1 MKQFF
6 KLLIFVLFLL
16 PTTVAASI
24 LDIKISPAQIFD
36 VQWNIQGTTFN
47 ASNFTRPY
55 YSVSPNGTSCS
66 FCQMTTQQVQNVSNN
81 NQYFGFF
88 ESTTNPGTYGLAV
101 FNQDGTRDWVLHNTG
116 SFRALS
122 PEVVFYNGNN
132 FWGTVITLGAGYNYG
147 SSASFENIINHP
159 TNEDLTTFTPA
170 STEPLAAGETAPAP
184 SAPVAPTPVFAS
196 SISQQQINTRT
207 QAFANT
213 TGNMVD
219 LTITG
224 NQNTVDIEQASL
236 GNYLGMQITGN
247 SNIIESTQ
255 SGSNTDRN
263 FALIDLTG
271 SFNEL
276 TFIQQGNSNKTAF
289 VAIDGLYGVFNIT
302 QQGTG
307 EHFLEF
313 VSIGDDA
320 VVSILQEGT
329 GNHSATIRLENNG
342 GSWEFN
348 LIQSGSTNQV
358 YSLPHDLSDSTSV
371 SGICNLYH
379 PEYIGGTCTLTLHQ
393 Q

>member
-6 KLLIFVLFLL
+6 KILLFVLILL
-16 PTTVAASI
+16 PTTAVASI

-36 VQWNIQGTTFN
+36 VQWNISGTTFN
-47 ASNFTRPY
+47 AWNFTRPY
-55 YSVSPNGTSCS
+55 YSVNQNGTSCS
-66 FCQMTTQQVQNVSNN
+66 FCQMTTQQVQNVFNN

-122 PEVVFYNGNN
+122 PDVVFYNGNG

-147 SSASFENIINHP
+147 DSASFENIINFP
-159 TNEDLTTFTPA
+159 TNEDLTTFTPS
-170 STEPLAAGETAPAP
+170 STEPLAAGETAPTQ
-184 SAPVAPTPVFAS
+184 SSPTPVFAS

-219 LTITG
+219 LTIVG

-236 GNYLGMQITGN
+236 GNYLEMQITGN
-247 SNIIESTQ
+247 SNTIETIQ
-255 SGSNTDRN
+255 SGTNLDRN
-263 FALIDLTG
+263 FALIDLLG
-271 SFNEL
+271 SSNEL

-289 VAIDGLYGVFNIT
+289 VEIDGLYGVFNIT
-302 QQGTG
+302 QRGAG

-313 VSIGDDA
+313 ASLGDDA
-320 VVSILQEGT
+320 VVNILQDGV
-329 GNHSATIRLENNG
+329 GNHSATINLENAG
-342 GSWEFN
+342 GSWEFD
-348 LIQSGSTNQV
+348 LIQSGSTNQI
-358 YSLPHDLSDSTSV
+358 YSLPHSLSDNTIVSGV
-371 SGICNLYH
+371 CYSGICQ
-379 PEYIGGTCTLTLHQ
+379 ITVIQ

>member
-6 KLLIFVLFLL
+6 KLLAFFFFIL
-16 PTTVAASI
+16 PAVASASI

-47 ASNFTRPY
+47 AWNFTRPY
-55 YSVSPNGTSCS
+55 TSFS
-66 FCQMTTQQVQNVSNN
+66 GQMTAPQVQAVFDN

-101 FNQDGTRDWVLHNTG
+101 FNQNGTVDWVLHNTG

-122 PEVVFYNGNN
+122 PEVVFYDGNG
-132 FWGTVITLGAGYNYG
+132 FWGTLITLGAGYNYG
-147 SSASFENIINHP
+147 DSASFEDIINNP

-170 STEPLAAGETAPAP
+170 STEPLAAGETAP
-184 SAPVAPTPVFAS
+184 SQSAPTPIFAS

-219 LTITG
+219 LTIAG

-236 GNYLGMQITGN
+236 GNYLELQIIGN
-247 SNIIESTQ
+247 NNTVETVQ
-255 SGSNTDRN
+255 SGTNSDRN
-263 FALIDLTG
+263 FASIDLTG

-276 TFIQQGNSNKTAF
+276 DFIQQGSSDKTAF
-289 VAIDGLYGVFNIT
+289 IEIDGNYGKFNIT

-307 EHFLEF
+307 THFLEF
-313 VSIGDDA
+313 TSIGDDA
-320 VVSILQEGT
+320 IVNILQEGA
-329 GNHSATIRLENNG
+329 GNHSASIDLENAG
-342 GSWEFN
+342 GNWEFD
-348 LIQSGSTNQV
+348 LTQSGSNNQV
-358 YSLPHDLSDSTSV
+358 YSLPHMLSDNTVVDGVCYS
-371 SGICNLYH
+371 
-379 PEYIGGTCTLTLHQ
+379 GTCKITIVQ

>member
-6 KLLIFVLFLL
+6 KLLVFVLALL
-16 PTTVAASI
+16 PTTAVASI

-36 VQWNIQGTTFN
+36 VQWNISGTTFN
-47 ASNFTRPY
+47 AWNFTRPY
-55 YSVSPNGTSCS
+55 YSVNPNGTSCG
-66 FCQMTTQQVQNVSNN
+66 FCQMTMQQVQNVFNN

-101 FNQDGTRDWVLHNTG
+101 FNQDGTTDWVLHNTG

-122 PEVVFYNGNN
+122 PDVVFYNGNG

-147 SSASFENIINHP
+147 DSASFENIINHP
-159 TNEDLTTFTPA
+159 TNEDLTTFTPS
-170 STEPLAAGETAPAP
+170 STEPLAAGETAPPP
-184 SAPVAPTPVFAS
+184 SAPSSPTPVFAS
-196 SISQQQINTRT
+196 SISQQQIATRT

-236 GNYLGMQITGN
+236 GNYLGLQITG
-247 SNIIESTQ
+247 SNNTVETVQ

-313 VSIGDDA
+313 VSVGDDA
-320 VVSILQEGT
+320 VVNILQEGA
-329 GNHSATIRLENNG
+329 GNHSATVNLENAG
-342 GSWEFN
+342 GSWEFD
-348 LIQSGSTNQV
+348 LVQSGSTNQI
-358 YSLPHDLSDSTSV
+358 YSLPHMLSDNTVVSGV
-371 SGICNLYH
+371 CYSGICQ
-379 PEYIGGTCTLTLHQ
+379 ITIIQ

>member
-6 KLLIFVLFLL
+6 KLLVFVLFLL
-16 PTTVAASI
+16 PTTAAASI

-101 FNQDGTRDWVLHNTG
+101 FNQDGTTDWVLHNTG

-122 PEVVFYNGNN
+122 PDVVFYNGNG

-147 SSASFENIINHP
+147 DSASFENIINHP
-159 TNEDLTTFTPA
+159 TNEDLTTFTPS
-170 STEPLAAGETAPAP
+170 STEPLAAGETAPTQ
-184 SAPVAPTPVFAS
+184 SSPTPVFAS
-196 SISQQQINTRT
+196 SITQQQISTRT

-236 GNYLGMQITGN
+236 GNYLGMQITG
-247 SNIIESTQ
+247 SNNTVDTVQ

-263 FALIDLTG
+263 FAAIDLTG

-320 VVSILQEGT
+320 VVNILQDGA
-329 GNHSATIRLENNG
+329 GNHSATIDLENAG

-348 LIQSGSTNQV
+348 LTQSGSTNQI
-358 YSLPHDLSDSTSV
+358 YSLPHMLSDNTVVSGV
-371 SGICNLYH
+371 CYSGICQ
-379 PEYIGGTCTLTLHQ
+379 ITFVQ

>member
-6 KLLIFVLFLL
+6 KLLTFLFILL
-16 PTTVAASI
+16 PSIATASI
-24 LDIKISPAQIFD
+24 LDIKIGPAQIFD
-36 VQWNIQGTTFN
+36 VQWNISGDTLN
-47 ASNFTRPY
+47 ASNFTRPF
-55 YSVSPNGTSCS
+55 YSVNQDGTSCS
-66 FCQMTTQQVQNVSNN
+66 WCQMTTQQLQSIVDN

-101 FNQDGTRDWVLHNTG
+101 FNQDGTVDWVLHNTG

-122 PEVVFYNGNN
+122 PEVVFYNGDN

-147 SSASFENIINHP
+147 DSASFEDIINNP

-170 STEPLAAGETAPAP
+170 STEPLAAGETAP
-184 SAPVAPTPVFAS
+184 SQSAPTPIYAS

-213 TGNMVD
+213 TGNMLD

-224 NQNTVDIEQASL
+224 NQNTIDIEQASL
-236 GNYLGMQITGN
+236 GNYLELQIIGN
-247 SNIIESTQ
+247 NNTVETVQ
-255 SGSNTDRN
+255 SGTDADRN

-276 TFIQQGNSNKTAF
+276 DFIQQGSSDKTAF
-289 VAIDGLYGVFNIT
+289 IEIDGNYGKFDII

-307 EHFLEF
+307 THFLEF

-320 VVSILQEGT
+320 IVNILQEGA
-329 GNHSATIRLENNG
+329 GNHSASIDLENAG
-342 GSWEFN
+342 GNWEFS
-348 LIQSGSTNQV
+348 LAQSGSTNQV
-358 YSLPHDLSDSTSV
+358 YSLPHMLSDNTIVTGVCYS
-371 SGICNLYH
+371 
-379 PEYIGGTCTLTLHQ
+379 GTCQITIVQ
-393 Q
+393 E

>member
-6 KLLIFVLFLL
+6 KLLVFVLALL
-16 PTTVAASI
+16 PTTTAASI

-36 VQWNIQGTTFN
+36 VQWNISGTTFN
-47 ASNFTRPY
+47 AWNFTRPY
-55 YSVSPNGTSCS
+55 TSFS
-66 FCQMTTQQVQNVSNN
+66 GQMTTQQVQNVFNN

-88 ESTTNPGTYGLAV
+88 ESTTNPSTYGLAV
-101 FNQDGTRDWVLHNTG
+101 FNQDGTTDWVLHNTG

-122 PEVVFYNGNN
+122 SEVVFYNGNG

-147 SSASFENIINHP
+147 NSASFENIINHP

-170 STEPLAAGETAPAP
+170 STQPLAAGETAPAP
-184 SAPVAPTPVFAS
+184 SAPAAPTPVFAS
-196 SISQQQINTRT
+196 SITQQQISTRT

-236 GNYLGMQITGN
+236 GNYLGLQITGN
-247 SNIIESTQ
+247 SNIVETVQ

-289 VAIDGLYGVFNIT
+289 VEIDGLYGKFNIT

-313 VSIGDDA
+313 VSLGDDA
-320 VVSILQEGT
+320 VVNILQEGA
-329 GNHSATIRLENNG
+329 GNHSATVNLENAG
-342 GSWEFN
+342 GSWEFD
-348 LIQSGSTNQV
+348 LVQSGSTNQI
-358 YSLPHDLSDSTSV
+358 YSLPHMLSDNTVVSGV
-371 SGICNLYH
+371 CYSGICQ
-379 PEYIGGTCTLTLHQ
+379 ITVVQ

>member
-1 MKQFF
+1 MKQFI
-6 KLLIFVLFLL
+6 KLIAFIFILL
-16 PTTVAASI
+16 PGIATASI
-24 LDIKISPAQIFD
+24 LDVKISPAQIFD

-47 ASNFTRPY
+47 ASNFTRPF
-55 YSVSPNGTSCS
+55 YSINQNGTSCS
-66 FCQMTTQQVQNVSNN
+66 FCQMTTQQVQDVSDN

-101 FNQDGTRDWVLHNTG
+101 FNQDGTTDWVLHNTG

-122 PEVVFYNGNN
+122 PDVVFYNGNG

-147 SSASFENIINHP
+147 DSASFENITNYP
-159 TNEDLTTFTPA
+159 TNEDLTTFTPS
-170 STEPLAAGETAPAP
+170 STEPLAAGETATTQ
-184 SAPVAPTPVFAS
+184 SSPTPIFAS
-196 SISQQQINTRT
+196 SITQQQINART

-236 GNYLGMQITGN
+236 GNYLGMQITG
-247 SNIIESTQ
+247 SNNIVDTVQ

-289 VAIDGLYGVFNIT
+289 VEIDGLYGKFNIT

-313 VSIGDDA
+313 VSLGDDA
-320 VVSILQEGT
+320 VVNILQDGT
-329 GNHSATIRLENNG
+329 GNHSATINLENEG
-342 GSWEFN
+342 GSWEFD
-348 LIQSGSTNQV
+348 LVQSGSTNQT
-358 YSLPHDLSDSTSV
+358 YSLPHMLSDNTV
-371 SGICNLYH
+371 VNGVCYSGICQ
-379 PEYIGGTCTLTLHQ
+379 ITVIQ